1 MGPSLRCVSVDRT
14 HEPLWASSLLIC
26 KIRLNE
32 VMMRA
37 LLSTNGALRFGY
49 LLNVR
54 HWFSA

>member
-1 MGPSLRCVSVDRT
+1 MCFCGQDTRASV
-14 HEPLWASSLLIC
+14 ASSLLIC

-32 VMMRA
+32 VTMRA
-37 LLSTNGALRFGY
+37 LLSTNGALQFGY